1 MFTESFIAAS
11 IAAGLLLVHNLR
23 SSAKR
28 PLDASSTH
36 AAGNDHANDQ
46 ARSFSAFQTNYVAV
60 FVLVHASDWLFGPY
74 LYAVYLEHGLD
85 LSWIAALNM
94 IGFLSSGIL
103 GSFIGS
109 LSDKWGR
116 KRLCL
121 LYPVVMCAS
130 CLCIQ
135 SSSLPLLVV
144 GRLFGGV
151 STALLY
157 SVFEAWMTS
166 EFFARGYPSDELGG
180 LFSVAMTL
188 NSGMAILAGLLA
200 NFATDLS
207 ETSRAPFLLAMVPA
221 LISALVIATTW
232 NENYGR
238 TTAGSGQWQS
248 LARAIRADV
257 SIVLVGTIQGCF
269 ESAMFGFVCL
279 YGPALDALN
288 ESNGALPFGIIF
300 ATFMVFSM
308 AGSSLCGALLHMP
321 REPLAVLALIL
332 AFTSLLASSASES
345 LGRTFFSFC
354 VFEMAVG
361 LYFPA
366 ISALRSR
373 IIPDAVRGTAMSV
386 FQVPLN
392 LLVVTVLARVGTDPV
407 DQVLQMCAGLCVVGL
422 LAAVLLHKHQQVKA
436 FRRKVE

>member
-1 MFTESFIAAS
+1 M
-11 IAAGLLLVHNLR
+11 
-23 SSAKR
+23 
-28 PLDASSTH
+28 
-36 AAGNDHANDQ
+36 
-46 ARSFSAFQTNYVAV
+46 
-60 FVLVHASDWLFGPY
+60 
-74 LYAVYLEHGLD
+74 
-85 LSWIAALNM
+85 
-94 IGFLSSGIL
+94 
-103 GSFIGS
+103 
-109 LSDKWGR
+109 
-116 KRLCL
+116 
-121 LYPVVMCAS
+121 
-130 CLCIQ
+130 
-135 SSSLPLLVV
+135 
-144 GRLFGGV
+144 
-151 STALLY
+151 Y

-166 EFFARGYPSDELGG
+166 EFIARGYPPDALGG
-180 LFSVAMTL
+180 LFSMAMTL

-200 NFATDLS
+200 NFATDFS
-207 ETSRAPFLLAMVPA
+207 GTSRTPFLLAMVPA

-248 LARAIRADV
+248 LVRAIRADV
-257 SIVLVGTIQGCF
+257 SIVLVGAIQACF

-288 ESNGALPFGIIF
+288 VLPESSGALPFGIIF

-308 AGSSLCGALLHMP
+308 AGPSLCGAFPHMP
-321 REPLAVLALIL
+321 CEPLAVLALIL
-332 AFTSLLASSASES
+332 AFTSLLASSVSES
-345 LGRTFFSFC
+345 LGCTFITFC

-373 IIPDAVRGTAMSV
+373 IIPDSVRGTAMSV

-392 LLVVTVLARVGTDPV
+392 LLVVAVLARVGTDPV

-422 LAAVLLHKHQQVKA
+422 LAAVLLHKHHQVKA